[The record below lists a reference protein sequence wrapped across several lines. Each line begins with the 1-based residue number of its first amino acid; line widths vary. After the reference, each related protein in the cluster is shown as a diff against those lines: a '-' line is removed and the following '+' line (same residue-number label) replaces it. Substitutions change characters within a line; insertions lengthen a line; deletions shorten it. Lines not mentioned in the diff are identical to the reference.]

1 MDLNMEDQL
10 RTTTKSILDV
20 VSGNVLDIPNG
31 KDKILDHYKNATD
44 CGKSNV
50 KLFKKNPKH
59 LVNNPNQ

>member
-1 MDLNMEDQL
+1 MGSNMEDQV

-31 KDKILDHYKNATD
+31 KDKILDR
-44 CGKSNV
+44 
-50 KLFKKNPKH
+50 FKKNQKR